1 MKLNFRCS
9 FYVFSDTKFGYEFTI
24 DKKFEKI
31 ATLAKNFLKSDQ
43 KLTKNILKLDK
54 NQQKTGQSQSFDFFE
69 CIFKNY
75 IQI

>member
-9 FYVFSDTKFGYEFTI
+9 FYVFSDIKSGHEFTI

-43 KLTKNILKLDK
+43 KLTKNILKLAK

-69 CIFKNY
+69 YIFKYY